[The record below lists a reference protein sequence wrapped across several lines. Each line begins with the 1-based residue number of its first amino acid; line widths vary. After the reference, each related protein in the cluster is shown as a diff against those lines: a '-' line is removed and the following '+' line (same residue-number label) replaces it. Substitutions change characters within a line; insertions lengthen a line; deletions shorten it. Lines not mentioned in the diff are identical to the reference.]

1 VTLYHLPA
9 FMDGD
14 LEDMIGALQKS
25 EMEERMAEA
34 GMV

>member
-1 VTLYHLPA
+1 
-9 FMDGD
+9 MDGD